1 MTNLQPESVSRET
14 LMSKYFP
21 GQEDAIRAYAEFLTT
36 AGIERGL
43 IGPREGERIWE
54 RHIFNCLPVTQL
66 LPQGASLFDIGSG
79 AGLPGIVI
87 ALARPDLKVTLIEPL
102 ERRVEFLNEAV
113 AAIAAGG
120 VEIEVIRGRAQD
132 VKKSA
137 DFVTARAVAP
147 MEKLKKMSWHMVK
160 TGGSLLAM
168 KGESAANEMVG
179 IKGAELHEIKLEGI
193 ELGRVISVRKGS
205 LISAEISAWLIHVKQ
220 AIARA
225 RQRSSASGG

>member
-14 LMSKYFP
+14 YIKKYFP
-21 GQEDAIRAYAEFLTT
+21 GQEDAIRAYAEFLAT

-205 LISAEISAWLIHVKQ
+205 LISA
-220 AIARA
+220 
-225 RQRSSASGG
+225 

>member
-1 MTNLQPESVSRET
+1 MTNLQPESEVSRET
-14 LMSKYFP
+14 LIAKYFP
-21 GQEDAIRAYAEFLTT
+21 GQEGAIRAYAEFLTT

-113 AAIAAGG
+113 AALAAGG

-168 KGESAANEMVG
+168 KGESAATEMVG

-205 LISAEISAWLIHVKQ
+205 LISA
-220 AIARA
+220 
-225 RQRSSASGG
+225 

>member
-1 MTNLQPESVSRET
+1 MTNLQPESDASEVSRET
-14 LMSKYFP
+14 TITKYFP
-21 GQEDAIRAYAEFLTT
+21 GQEDAIRAYAEFLIT

-54 RHIFNCLPVTQL
+54 RHIFNCLPITQL

-113 AAIAAGG
+113 AAIAADG

-168 KGESAANEMVG
+168 KGESAATEMVG

-205 LISAEISAWLIHVKQ
+205 VISA
-220 AIARA
+220 
-225 RQRSSASGG
+225 

>member
-1 MTNLQPESVSRET
+1 MAEAVSRET
-14 LMSKYFP
+14 LIERYFP
-21 GQEDAIRAYAEFLTT
+21 SSKAEILAYADFLTT

-43 IGPREGERIWE
+43 IGPREGERIWD

-66 LPQGASLFDIGSG
+66 LPEGASVFDIGSG

-102 ERRVEFLNEAV
+102 ERRVEFLKEAT
-113 AAIAAGG
+113 AGTS
-120 VEIEVIRGRAQD
+120 IEVIRGRAQD

-147 MEKLKKMSWHMVK
+147 LEKLKKMSWHMVK

-168 KGESAANEMVG
+168 KGESASAEMEGV
-179 IKGAELHEIKLEGI
+179 KGATLHEITLDGI
-193 ELGRVISVRKGS
+193 ELGRIVAIKKG
-205 LISAEISAWLIHVKQ
+205 A
-220 AIARA
+220 
-225 RQRSSASGG
+225 

>member
-1 MTNLQPESVSRET
+1 MTNLQPESDPSGVSRET
-14 LMSKYFP
+14 TISKYFP
-21 GQEDAIRAYAEFLTT
+21 GQDEAIRAYAEFLTT

-120 VEIEVIRGRAQD
+120 VEISVIRGRAQD

-147 MEKLKKMSWHMVK
+147 MEKLKKISWHMVK

-205 LISAEISAWLIHVKQ
+205 VISA
-220 AIARA
+220 
-225 RQRSSASGG
+225 

>member
-14 LMSKYFP
+14 TITNYFP
-21 GQEDAIRAYAEFLTT
+21 GQEGAIRAYAEFLTT

-132 VKKSA
+132 VK
-137 DFVTARAVAP
+137 
-147 MEKLKKMSWHMVK
+147 
-160 TGGSLLAM
+160 
-168 KGESAANEMVG
+168 
-179 IKGAELHEIKLEGI
+179 
-193 ELGRVISVRKGS
+193 
-205 LISAEISAWLIHVKQ
+205 
-220 AIARA
+220 
-225 RQRSSASGG
+225 

>member
-1 MTNLQPESVSRET
+1 MENLQPESVSSERVSRET
-14 LMSKYFP
+14 LTRETLIAKYFP
-21 GQEDAIRAYAEFLTT
+21 GQEGSIQAFAEFLTS

-43 IGPREGERIWE
+43 IGPREGERIWD

-66 LPQGASLFDIGSG
+66 LPNGASLFDIGSG

-87 ALARPDLKVTLIEPL
+87 ALARPDLQVTLIEPL

-113 AAIAAGG
+113 AAIPDLPFP
-120 VEIEVIRGRAQD
+120 IQVIRGRAQD

-147 MEKLKKMSWHMVK
+147 LEKLKKMSWHMVK

-168 KGESAANEMVG
+168 KGESAATEMVG
-179 IKGAELHEIKLEGI
+179 VKGAELHEIKLDGI
-193 ELGRVISVRKGS
+193 ELGRIISIRKG
-205 LISAEISAWLIHVKQ
+205 A
-220 AIARA
+220 
-225 RQRSSASGG
+225 

>member
-1 MTNLQPESVSRET
+1 MTNLQPESDPSRVSRET
-14 LMSKYFP
+14 TISKYFP

-120 VEIEVIRGRAQD
+120 VEIAVIRGRAQD

-168 KGESAANEMVG
+168 KGESAASEMVG

-205 LISAEISAWLIHVKQ
+205 VISA
-220 AIARA
+220 
-225 RQRSSASGG
+225 

>member
-1 MTNLQPESVSRET
+1 MTNLQPESTPSQVSRET
-14 LMSKYFP
+14 LADSTLIYQYFP
-21 GQEDAIRAYAEFLTT
+21 GQEGAIRAYAELLAT

-54 RHIFNCLPVTQL
+54 RHIFNCLPITQL

-120 VEIEVIRGRAQD
+120 VEVEVIRGRAQD

-168 KGESAANEMVG
+168 KGESAANEMLG

-205 LISAEISAWLIHVKQ
+205 AISA
-220 AIARA
+220 
-225 RQRSSASGG
+225 

>member
-1 MTNLQPESVSRET
+1 VEPTVEGLVGR
-14 LMSKYFP
+14 YFP
-21 GQEDAIRAYAEFLTT
+21 QRQEEILAYTQFLIT

-87 ALARPDLKVTLIEPL
+87 ALARPDLSVTLIEPL
-102 ERRVEFLNEAV
+102 ERRVEFLKEAT
-113 AAIAAGG
+113 AGTS
-120 VEIEVIRGRAQD
+120 IEVIRGRAQD

-147 MEKLKKMSWHMVK
+147 LEKLKKMSWHMVK
-160 TGGSLLAM
+160 TGGALLAM
-168 KGESAANEMVG
+168 KGEGAAAEMVG
-179 IKGAELHEIKLEGI
+179 MKNAKLHEITLEGI
-193 ELGRVISVRKGS
+193 GLGRIVELRKGTPV
-205 LISAEISAWLIHVKQ
+205 IND
-220 AIARA
+220 
-225 RQRSSASGG
+225 

>member
-14 LMSKYFP
+14 YIEKYFP
-21 GQEDAIRAYAEFLTT
+21 GQEDAIRAYAEFLAT

-66 LPQGASLFDIGSG
+66 VPQGASLFDIGSG

-120 VEIEVIRGRAQD
+120 VEIKVIRGRAQD

-205 LISAEISAWLIHVKQ
+205 LISA
-220 AIARA
+220 
-225 RQRSSASGG
+225 

>member
-14 LMSKYFP
+14 TISTYFP
-21 GQEDAIRAYAEFLTT
+21 GQEEAIRAYAEFLTT

-43 IGPREGERIWE
+43 IGPREGERIWD
-54 RHIFNCLPVTQL
+54 RHIFNCLPITQL
-66 LPQGASLFDIGSG
+66 LPTGASLFDIGSG

-113 AAIAAGG
+113 AAIGTKG
-120 VEIEVIRGRAQD
+120 VEIAVIRGRAQD

-168 KGESAANEMVG
+168 KGESAATEMVG

-205 LISAEISAWLIHVKQ
+205 AISA
-220 AIARA
+220 
-225 RQRSSASGG
+225 

>member
-1 MTNLQPESVSRET
+1 MENLQPESVSSERVSRET
-14 LMSKYFP
+14 LIAKYFP
-21 GQEDAIRAYAEFLTT
+21 GQEGSIVAFAQFLVG

-43 IGPREGERIWE
+43 IGPREGERIWD

-66 LPQGASLFDIGSG
+66 LPNGASLFDIGSG

-87 ALARPDLKVTLIEPL
+87 ALARPDLRVTLIEPL

-113 AAIAAGG
+113 AAIPDLPFPIQ
-120 VEIEVIRGRAQD
+120 VLRGRAQD

-147 MEKLKKMSWHMVK
+147 LEKLKKMSWHMVK

-168 KGESAANEMVG
+168 KGESAASEMVG
-179 IKGAELHEIKLEGI
+179 VKGAELHEIKLDGI
-193 ELGRVISVRKGS
+193 ELGRIISVRKG
-205 LISAEISAWLIHVKQ
+205 A
-220 AIARA
+220 
-225 RQRSSASGG
+225 